1 MSSGQAAM
9 RAVGLTEYGGPEVL
23 RVVDIPRPQA
33 GPGQVRV
40 RVRAAAVNPADTLLR
55 AGYIANLMRELTP
68 PYIPGQDIA
77 GTVDQ
82 IGPGADARLRIGDRV
97 MAMVIPIRP
106 DGGGYAEHVVLD
118 ADWVTPAPAGTSHA
132 EAATLPLNGL
142 TALLTLDELGLPA
155 GASLAVTGAAGALG
169 GYLVQLAKHRGLRVL
184 ADALPADVPLVS
196 KLGAD
201 EVVARGDGVA
211 ARLAQAAGGPVDAVA
226 DAAVI
231 GDALFEA
238 VRDGGAFA
246 QFRGSGEPGGGLHT
260 PQRPITVHPVFVPDY
275 GGRADKL
282 DELRLLAEAGVLTP
296 RVAQVLPPEQAPLAH
311 RLLEV
316 GGVRGR
322 LVLAF

>member
-1 MSSGQAAM
+1 MSSGQVPM
-9 RAVGLTEYGGPEVL
+9 RAVGLTGYGGPDVL
-23 RVVDIPRPQA
+23 RVVDVPRPQA

-55 AGYIANLMRELTP
+55 AGYIANLMRGLTP

-82 IGPGADARLRIGDRV
+82 VGEGADTDLQIGDRV

-118 ADWVTPAPAGTSHA
+118 AGWVSRAPGGTTHA

-142 TALLTLDELGLPA
+142 TALLALDRLDLPA
-155 GASLAVTGAAGALG
+155 EASLAVTGGAGSLG
-169 GYLVQLAKHRGLRVL
+169 GYLVQLAKQRGLRVV
-184 ADALPADVPLVS
+184 ADALPADVPLVA

-211 ARLAQAAGGPVDAVA
+211 ARLAQAAGGAADAVA

-231 GDALFEA
+231 GDALLGA

-246 QFRGSGEPGGGLHT
+246 RFRGSGEPGGGLHP
-260 PQRPITVHPVFVPDY
+260 PQRPITIHSVYVPDY
-275 GGRADKL
+275 GGRRDKL
-282 DELRLLAEAGVLTP
+282 DELRRLAEAGVLTP
-296 RVAQVLPPEQAPLAH
+296 RVAQVLRPEQAPLAH
-311 RLLEV
+311 RLLEA